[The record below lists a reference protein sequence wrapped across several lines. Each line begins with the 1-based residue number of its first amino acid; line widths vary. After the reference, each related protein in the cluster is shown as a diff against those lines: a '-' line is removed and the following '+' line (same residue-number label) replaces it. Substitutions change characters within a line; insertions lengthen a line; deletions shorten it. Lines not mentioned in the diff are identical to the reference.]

1 MPEKK
6 NPTQEFTERRMSKP
20 QASQANNLPGSANP
34 APLALPT
41 GVAAGPPNQ
50 FTSFEAAM
58 KLFHA
63 RQFTEARD
71 LFVLAARGP
80 ERDVANRA
88 QLHLAMC
95 ERRLHIATVTL
106 GSAEDYYNYGVALI
120 NSRNL
125 PEARAHLEKALEM
138 SPAADH
144 VHYALALAQALA
156 GDLLNAQRNL
166 KRAIELEPR
175 NRLIARQDA
184 DFAPLANQPP
194 FDAIIYPE
202 KVIYSEKITYPEK
215 VAYPEKIVYPEKKS
229 W

>member
-6 NPTQEFTERRMSKP
+6 NLSHEIPERRMNKP
-20 QASQANNLPGSANP
+20 KAPKTTNP
-34 APLALPT
+34 AEPAALARST
-41 GVAAGPPNQ
+41 AAAGPPNQ

-58 KLFHA
+58 KLFHT
-63 RQFTEARD
+63 RQFKEARD
-71 LFVLAARGP
+71 LFAQASRGP

-95 ERRLHIATVTL
+95 DRRLQHATVSL

-144 VHYALALAQALA
+144 VHYALALAQALS
-156 GDLLNAQRNL
+156 GDLANAQHNL

-194 FDAIIYPE
+194 LDALL
-202 KVIYSEKITYPEK
+202 
-215 VAYPEKIVYPEKKS
+215 YPEKKS

>member
-1 MPEKK
+1 MPERK
-6 NPTQEFTERRMSKP
+6 MSKP
-20 QASQANNLPGSANP
+20 QASKVNHNLPMSHSNSTSGTDGASS
-34 APLALPT
+34 
-41 GVAAGPPNQ
+41 Q
-50 FTSFEAAM
+50 FTSFEAGM

-63 RQFTEARD
+63 RQFKEARE
-71 LFVLAARGP
+71 LFAQALRGP

-95 ERRLHIATVTL
+95 DRRLQQITVSL

-125 PEARAHLEKALEM
+125 PEARTYLEKALEM

-144 VHYALALAQALA
+144 VHYALALAQALS
-156 GDLLNAQRNL
+156 GDMMNAQQNL

-175 NRLIARQDA
+175 NRLLARQDA

-202 KVIYSEKITYPEK
+202 K
-215 VAYPEKIVYPEKKS
+215 KS

>member
-6 NPTQEFTERRMSKP
+6 NPSHEIPERRMNKP
-20 QASQANNLPGSANP
+20 QVTKASHLSDPANSGPGARSA
-34 APLALPT
+34 A
-41 GVAAGPPNQ
+41 GGPPNQ
-50 FTSFEAAM
+50 LTSFEAAM

-63 RQFTEARD
+63 RQFKEARD
-71 LFVLAARGP
+71 LFLQAGRGP
-80 ERDVANRA
+80 ERDIANRA

-95 ERRLHIATVTL
+95 DRRLQRTTVNL

-144 VHYALALAQALA
+144 VHYALALAQALS
-156 GDLLNAQRNL
+156 GDMANAQQNL

-194 FDAIIYPE
+194 LDALL
-202 KVIYSEKITYPEK
+202 
-215 VAYPEKIVYPEKKS
+215 YPEKKS

>member
-6 NPTQEFTERRMSKP
+6 SPTQKIPERRMSTP
-20 QASQANNLPGSANP
+20 QVSQATGLPEAAKSASGANSHSAARGPAAASQ
-34 APLALPT
+34 
-41 GVAAGPPNQ
+41 NQ
-50 FTSFEAAM
+50 FACFEAAM

-63 RQFTEARD
+63 RQLQEARD
-71 LFVLAARGP
+71 LFVQAAQGP

-88 QLHLAMC
+88 QLHIAMC
-95 ERRLHIATVTL
+95 DRRLQQASVNL

-144 VHYALALAQALA
+144 IHYALALAQALA
-156 GDLLNAQRNL
+156 GDLASAQQNL
-166 KRAIELEPR
+166 RRAIELEPR

-194 FDAIIYPE
+194 FDALIYPG
-202 KVIYSEKITYPEK
+202 KTYPEK
-215 VAYPEKIVYPEKKS
+215 KI

>member
-1 MPEKK
+1 
-6 NPTQEFTERRMSKP
+6 MSKP
-20 QASQANNLPGSANP
+20 QASKANNPDTNS
-34 APLALPT
+34 
-41 GVAAGPPNQ
+41 AAGGPPDQ
-50 FTSFEAAM
+50 LTSFEAGM

-63 RQFTEARD
+63 RQFKEARD
-71 LFVLAARGP
+71 LFAKALLGP

-95 ERRLHIATVTL
+95 DRRLQQTTVSL

-125 PEARAHLEKALEM
+125 AEARAHLEKALEL
-138 SPAADH
+138 SPSADH
-144 VHYALALAQALA
+144 VHYALALAQALS
-156 GDLLNAQRNL
+156 GDLANAQQNL

-194 FDAIIYPE
+194 FDAIL
-202 KVIYSEKITYPEK
+202 
-215 VAYPEKIVYPEKKS
+215 YPEKKS